1 MSDKDRI
8 SPYNVNTI
16 SSRQVIRI
24 KLDYKLIQN
33 QVLQI
38 NIIRIVFQTVRR
50 IVNEILR
57 VKGLN
62 NSRLI
67 NDCDKVITISNKGRE
82 ERCLPVKIYLTVS
95 FWSKQTMKIIYLQ
108 MRYQYLSSW
117 FD

>member
-1 MSDKDRI
+1 MSDKDQI

-50 IVNEILR
+50 IVNEI
-57 VKGLN
+57 
-62 NSRLI
+62 
-67 NDCDKVITISNKGRE
+67 
-82 ERCLPVKIYLTVS
+82 
-95 FWSKQTMKIIYLQ
+95 
-108 MRYQYLSSW
+108 
-117 FD
+117 

>member
-38 NIIRIVFQTVRR
+38 NIIRIIFQTVRR
-50 IVNEILR
+50 IVNEI
-57 VKGLN
+57 
-62 NSRLI
+62 
-67 NDCDKVITISNKGRE
+67 
-82 ERCLPVKIYLTVS
+82 
-95 FWSKQTMKIIYLQ
+95 
-108 MRYQYLSSW
+108 
-117 FD
+117 

>member
-1 MSDKDRI
+1 MSDKDQI

-50 IVNEILR
+50 IVSEI
-57 VKGLN
+57 
-62 NSRLI
+62 
-67 NDCDKVITISNKGRE
+67 
-82 ERCLPVKIYLTVS
+82 
-95 FWSKQTMKIIYLQ
+95 
-108 MRYQYLSSW
+108 
-117 FD
+117 